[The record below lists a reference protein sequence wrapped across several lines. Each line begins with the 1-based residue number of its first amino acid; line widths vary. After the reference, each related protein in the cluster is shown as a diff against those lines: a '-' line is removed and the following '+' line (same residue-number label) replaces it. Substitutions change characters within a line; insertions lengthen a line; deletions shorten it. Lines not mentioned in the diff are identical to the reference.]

1 VFKELTDDLLDLS
14 AAEHGH
20 RNALY
25 AHTVY
30 LCCSCSCCWGN

>member
-1 VFKELTDDLLDLS
+1 VFKELTAELLEMS
-14 AAEHGH
+14 VTERG
-20 RNALY
+20 RCKALY

>member
-1 VFKELTDDLLDLS
+1 VFNELNAEMLDLS
-14 AAEHGH
+14 VSERGY

-25 AHTVY
+25 AATVY